1 MVARQ
6 LLPLAF
12 LALAACGDSCVND
25 VVDETLSPDGAHRAV
40 LFTRQCGG
48 PSDATSRLSIIEP
61 RDVLRGG
68 GNALVVERGEAA
80 AADWGG
86 PWVGVEWLDT
96 ARLVVRHDAKGEV
109 IETHDRVSDVAISFE
124 AIDR

>member
-1 MVARQ
+1 MRARQ
-6 LLPLAF
+6 LLPLTC
-12 LALAACGDSCVND
+12 LVLGACSDSCVND
-25 VVDETLSPDGAHRAV
+25 VVDEALSPDGAHRAV

-48 PSDATSRLSIIEP
+48 PSDATSRLSVLEP

-68 GNALVVERGEAA
+68 GNALVVARGDAA

-96 ARLVVRHDAKGEV
+96 ERLVVRHDAKGEV
-109 IETHDRVSDVAISFE
+109 VETHHRVSDVAIDVE